1 MASFIKNF
9 KIQHFLLFWLF
20 INLIQ
25 GTFMELHVDEAYY
38 WIYNKFL
45 DWGYYDHPPMVAVFI
60 KVGTF
65 FTQSALGVRIISIF
79 SNVCAIYFLWQIVK
93 PYTENVWLFACL
105 YCSFVI
111 FHVYG
116 FINSP
121 DSPLLFF
128 AILYFYFLKGYLK
141 EQHFNIKTVLCLSLV
156 ITAMLYSKYHG
167 ILLLFFTILA
177 DWKLLKRSSFWC
189 IVLLSLALYLPHI
202 LWQIKNDYPSIQ
214 FHVFERNAREYKISF
229 TLDYLLS
236 LILVVGPLSGWYLYY
251 RFFSLKN
258 EDTFLRILKFVFWG
272 FLVFF
277 FLSSFKSRVQAQ
289 WVLLAYIPLF
299 IVGYIALARYQIPKW
314 FYTLLYITVALIMV
328 IRLALVVPIPALQK
342 IKAVNVYWGHA
353 DLASQIKEKAKG
365 RYLIFDNGFQD
376 ASSYNFYTN
385 TLTALS
391 YNPRTY
397 RKTQYDYWPI
407 EDSLRNKNTYFVRP
421 YSFETPEQD
430 TIESKLR
437 GTWYGINID
446 TVRLYQKVEISCDN
460 LPDTIQQG
468 KKYHIRLSIIN
479 PYEEEITFDNT
490 GRKWPLFFEYGYTK
504 YVYESGEFFEFDE
517 GYHVLKIAPKQTK
530 HIQVTITAPSEL
542 GKRLIM
548 FSLRTDPFIGPRNSK
563 KYPIYVTEN

>member
-1 MASFIKNF
+1 MASLIKNF
-9 KIQHFLLFWLF
+9 KIQYFLLFWAC

-65 FTQSALGVRIISIF
+65 FTHSALGVRLISII

-93 PYTENVWLFACL
+93 PYANNVWLFACL

-128 AILYFYFLKGYLK
+128 AILYFYFLKGYLHEK
-141 EQHFNIKTVLCLSLV
+141 RFNIQTVLCLSLV
-156 ITAMLYSKYHG
+156 ITGMLYSKYHG

-177 DWKLLKRSSFWC
+177 DWKLLKRPSFWS

-251 RFFSLKN
+251 RFFKLKN

-272 FLVFF
+272 FLIFF

-299 IVGYIALARYQIPKW
+299 ILGYIALARYQVPKW
-314 FYTLLYITVALIMV
+314 FYTLLYSTIALIMV
-328 IRLALVVPIPALQK
+328 IRLALIIPVPALQK
-342 IKAVNVYWGHA
+342 IQSVNAYWGHA
-353 DLASQIKEKAKG
+353 DLASQLKEKAKG

-385 TLTALS
+385 TTTALS

-407 EDSLRNKNTYFVRP
+407 EDSLRNKNVYFVRP
-421 YSFETPEQD
+421 YSFETIEQD
-430 TIESKLR
+430 TITSELR
-437 GTWYGINID
+437 GAWYGTAID

-468 KKYHIRLSIIN
+468 KKYHIRLSITN
-479 PYEEEITFDNT
+479 PYDEEITFDNT
-490 GRKWPLFFEYGYTK
+490 KSKWPLFFEYGYTK

-517 GYHVLKIAPKQTK
+517 DYHVLKIAPKQTK
-530 HIQVTITAPSEL
+530 HVDVSITAPSEL
-542 GKRLIM
+542 GERLIM